1 MPESYSEEL
10 SQFNDVVVAVAMIR
24 ALTPLQFEVMLLF
37 MNGMCK
43 KDISIK
49 LSKYP
54 NSISYAIK
62 GSLPKMEREVTH
74 LLKIVGYSPEDI
86 KQSPLDC

>member
-24 ALTPLQFEVMLLF
+24 ALTPLQFEVMLLY

-54 NSISYAIK
+54 NSISYSLK
-62 GSLPKMEREVTH
+62 GGFLKMEREINRI
-74 LLKIVGYSPEDI
+74 LKTVGYTYDDI
-86 KQSPLDC
+86 KQLPLGC